1 MMRHLLAGCALAA
14 SWFATPALA
23 DEILLQRGEEMVM
36 GKCFLCHGATGD
48 SSSPLYPKLAGQN
61 EAYLL
66 KQLRNFKTG
75 ERESSDMR
83 KIVADMDEND
93 MRAVAHYFSRQQP
106 SQGKSAY
113 GDMRAVGERLYTQ
126 GNPETGLQPCRDC
139 HGDKGAGSD
148 TLPRIAGQ
156 HTLYIETQLNLFEER
171 KRTNDNA
178 QMQDIAKRLSIDE
191 ARAVAEYLRGL

>member
-1 MMRHLLAGCALAA
+1 MRRLVVALALLAGVACAQAVEDV
-14 SWFATPALA
+14 ALM
-23 DEILLQRGEEMVM
+23 QRGEEMVM

-61 EAYLL
+61 ESYLL
-66 KQLRNFKTG
+66 KQLRNFKSG

-83 KIVADMDEND
+83 KIVADMDDDD
-93 MRAVAHYFSRQQP
+93 MRAAAHFFSRQQP

-113 GDMRAVGERLYTQ
+113 GDMRAVGEKLYTQ
-126 GNPETGLQPCRDC
+126 GNPANGLPPCRDC
-139 HGDKGAGSD
+139 HGEKGAGSD
-148 TLPRIAGQ
+148 VLPRIAGQ

>member
-1 MMRHLLAGCALAA
+1 M
-14 SWFATPALA
+14 
-23 DEILLQRGEEMVM
+23 QRGEEMVM

-61 EAYLL
+61 ESYLL
-66 KQLRNFKTG
+66 KQLRNFKSG

-83 KIVADMDEND
+83 KIVADMDDDD
-93 MRAVAHYFSRQQP
+93 MRAAAHFFSRQQP

-113 GDMRAVGERLYTQ
+113 GDMRAVGEKLYTQ
-126 GNPETGLQPCRDC
+126 GNPANGLPPCRDC
-139 HGDKGAGSD
+139 HGEKGAGSD
-148 TLPRIAGQ
+148 VLPRIAGQ

>member
-1 MMRHLLAGCALAA
+1 MRCTVAAVALLAGVASAQAVEDVALM
-14 SWFATPALA
+14 
-23 DEILLQRGEEMVM
+23 QRGEDMVM

-66 KQLRNFKTG
+66 KQLRNFKSG
-75 ERESSDMR
+75 ERDSTDMR
-83 KIVADMDEND
+83 KIVADMDDDD
-93 MRAVAHYFSRQQP
+93 MRAAAHFFSRQQP

-113 GDMRAVGERLYTQ
+113 GDMRAVGEKLYTQ
-126 GNPETGLQPCRDC
+126 GNPASGLPPCREC
-139 HGDKGAGSD
+139 HGEKGTGSD
-148 TLPRIAGQ
+148 VLPRIAGQ

-191 ARAVAEYLRGL
+191 ARAVAEYLRGM

>member
-1 MMRHLLAGCALAA
+1 M
-14 SWFATPALA
+14 
-23 DEILLQRGEEMVM
+23 QRGEEMVM

-93 MRAVAHYFSRQQP
+93 MRAQLWQYWLTGEGCRLWK
-106 SQGKSAY
+106 KS
-113 GDMRAVGERLYTQ
+113 
-126 GNPETGLQPCRDC
+126 P
-139 HGDKGAGSD
+139 
-148 TLPRIAGQ
+148 
-156 HTLYIETQLNLFEER
+156 
-171 KRTNDNA
+171 
-178 QMQDIAKRLSIDE
+178 
-191 ARAVAEYLRGL
+191 

>member
-1 MMRHLLAGCALAA
+1 MRRLVVAFALLAGVASAQAVEDVALM
-14 SWFATPALA
+14 
-23 DEILLQRGEEMVM
+23 QRGEEMVM

-61 EAYLL
+61 ESYLL
-66 KQLRNFKTG
+66 KQLRNFKSG

-83 KIVADMDEND
+83 KIVADMDDDD
-93 MRAVAHYFSRQQP
+93 MRAAAHFFSRQQP

-113 GDMRAVGERLYTQ
+113 GDMRAVGEKLYTQ
-126 GNPETGLQPCRDC
+126 GNPANGLPPCRDC
-139 HGDKGAGSD
+139 HGEKGAGSD
-148 TLPRIAGQ
+148 VLPRIAGQ